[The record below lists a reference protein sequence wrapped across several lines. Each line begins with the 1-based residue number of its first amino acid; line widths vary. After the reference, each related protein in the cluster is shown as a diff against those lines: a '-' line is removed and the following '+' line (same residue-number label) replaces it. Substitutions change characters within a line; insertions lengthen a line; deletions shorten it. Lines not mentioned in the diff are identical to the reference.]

1 MAVTYPKKLKPARS
15 YPANVMHGIRVRVNQ
30 VNPDPKKGEIA
41 LVLDKAVHI
50 GTIPAGSHIFGGQS
64 QVATVFAPTATI
76 NVGSQAVKGG
86 LAPTATIAPGTAA
99 VVQDV
104 VGTLSG
110 YTASELPVFVLMETA
125 QATAGVADICIPFYV
140 QGD

>member
-1 MAVTYPKKLKPARS
+1 MATYPKKIKPPRS
-15 YPANVMHGIRVRVNQ
+15 YPANVLHGIRVRINQ

-41 LVLDKAVHI
+41 LVLNKPVNI
-50 GTIPAGSHIFGGQS
+50 GTIPGGSHVVGGQS
-64 QVATVFAPTATI
+64 QVATAFAPAATVD
-76 NVGSQAVKGG
+76 VGSQTVPGG
-86 LAPTATIAPGTAA
+86 FAASATIAPGTVA

-110 YTASELPVFVLMETA
+110 YVAADTPVWVLMGGA
-125 QATAGVADICIPFYV
+125 QATAGVADIVIPFYV

>member
-1 MAVTYPKKLKPARS
+1 MATYPKKVKPARS
-15 YPANVMHGIRVRVNQ
+15 YPANVLHAIRVRINQ

-41 LVLDKAVHI
+41 LVLDKPVNI
-50 GTIPAGSHIFGGQS
+50 GTIPAGSHVVGGQS

-76 NVGSQAVKGG
+76 NVGSQTVPGG
-86 LAPTATIAPGTAA
+86 FAPTATIAPGTAA

-110 YTASELPVFVLMETA
+110 YVAAETPVWVLMGTA
-125 QATAGVADICIPFYV
+125 TATAGVADIVIPFYV
-140 QGD
+140 QAD

>member
-1 MAVTYPKKLKPARS
+1 MATYPKKVKPPRS
-15 YPANVMHGIRVRVNQ
+15 YPANVLHAVRVRINQ

-41 LVLDKAVHI
+41 LINDKPVNI
-50 GTIPAGSHIFGGQS
+50 GTIPGGSHIVGGQS
-64 QVATVFAPTATI
+64 QVATAFAPAATI
-76 NVGSQAVKGG
+76 NVGSQAVPGG
-86 LAPTATIAPGTAA
+86 FAPTALIAPGTVA

-110 YTASELPVFVLMETA
+110 YVAADTPVWVLMGGA
-125 QATAGVADICIPFYV
+125 QATAGVADIVIPFYV